1 LFSLGVYKIFSFQKE
16 KQKKENTMTSALM
29 EMKAAKLSEIDV
41 KKAHNRLKQTMRKM
55 DEIRARIS
63 SHIQLAHSGKQV
75 S

>member
-1 LFSLGVYKIFSFQKE
+1 
-16 KQKKENTMTSALM
+16 MTSALM